1 MNFLKN
7 TIHFLL
13 FFLVIETIAMTAVVF
28 SFYESLQNALKQES
42 ILSDHRSRDLI
53 LALAK
58 SSELRLQKEG
68 FVELDKLF
76 NRYIEKTNSDPEQF
90 KIIDISLYSK
100 EALLL
105 VSTKPEYTNGLN
117 TPKSPDTKLFNSDFF
132 KKGIRMKKWEWTSP
146 EEAEN
151 QVSLVKPDIHASL
164 EWVLKYL
171 PLAQKNT
178 VRISTPL
185 YNADSLD
192 VTGLVILTYERGN
205 MSLLFLNQLK
215 LIEWMVINYSFISL
229 IISLFLTAIF
239 FLFQVLYESK
249 GNHSTMNPKLSEDE
263 LPILEVKTLHS
274 VVPSAEHVG
283 GEPSSEESEIQ
294 IVSVVPLQDET
305 NQSKIFDAI
314 YLG

>member
-13 FFLVIETIAMTAVVF
+13 FFLVIEAIAMTAVVF

-42 ILSDHRSRDLI
+42 VLSDHRSRDLI

-58 SSELRLQKEG
+58 ASELRLQKEG
-68 FVELDKLF
+68 YIELDKLF

-90 KIIDISLYSK
+90 KIIEISLYSK
-100 EALLL
+100 EAILL
-105 VSTKPEYTNGLN
+105 VSTKPEYSNGLN
-117 TPKSPDTKLFNSDFF
+117 TPKTPDKKLFDSDFF

-146 EEAEN
+146 EEIEN
-151 QVSLVKPDIHASL
+151 QVSSVKPDIHNSL

-171 PLAQKNT
+171 PLADKNT

-185 YNADSLD
+185 YKADSLD

-205 MSLLFLNQLK
+205 MRLLFLNQLK
-215 LIEWMVINYSFISL
+215 LIEWMAINYTFISFI
-229 IISLFLTAIF
+229 IALFLTALF

-249 GNHSTMNPKLSEDE
+249 GNESAGKSTSTNDAV
-263 LPILEVKTLHS
+263 PILEVKTFNS
-274 VVPSAEHVG
+274 PVRASEQSAEEYSV
-283 GEPSSEESEIQ
+283 EEAEIET
-294 IVSVVPLQDET
+294 VSVVPIPEEK
-305 NQSKIFDAI
+305 NQSKILDAI